1 MAKPTPARTSAIT
14 LAEATNKANFRR
26 RGRSRKVMSLLPP
39 FSPDNLLGE
48 EQQLRT
54 DPEPGRF
61 CRSAIDFEADLIS
74 FQAKSDHSAGAQEI
88 ICLPRSENWL
98 VPKIRQ

>member
-1 MAKPTPARTSAIT
+1 
-14 LAEATNKANFRR
+14 
-26 RGRSRKVMSLLPP
+26 MSLLPP
-39 FSPDNLLGE
+39 VSPDNLLGE
-48 EQQLRT
+48 QQQLRT

-88 ICLPRSENWL
+88 ICLPYGENWL